1 MNDMTTP
8 SDAPSPDPHH
18 AGGAFGGRAP
28 APGGWFLVL
37 AAAALLLLGALNWM
51 IVKVAPLSAKQIGAS
66 YLIQF
71 YHVPSAILMTLAYVM
86 VAVAGVF
93 VLVTRSP
100 DWDRRARAA
109 ASVGVLAN
117 AVVLLTGAVWG
128 KAAWNVWWRFD
139 DPKLTSAAGTFLV
152 YVAYVVLARGL
163 EDAGKR
169 MRVCAIYGIVG
180 ALSLVFIYYAP
191 RLFGTGS
198 HPPSVDQKDPAISGT
213 LSAAMVAFLVFYVL
227 LYQWRYDLEAL
238 RDRADAAFGR
248 LRRLEE
254 ARS

>member
-1 MNDMTTP
+1 MTDT
-8 SDAPSPDPHH
+8 SSAPPRLSAGALAGRSP
-18 AGGAFGGRAP
+18 AP
-28 APGGWFLVL
+28 AAWFVALGLVS
-37 AAAALLLLGALNWM
+37 LLGLATLNWM
-51 IVKVAPLSAKQIGAS
+51 IVEVAPLSAKQIGAS
-66 YLIQF
+66 YLIQY

-109 ASVGVLAN
+109 ASVGILAN
-117 AVVLLTGAVWG
+117 AIVLLTGAVWG

-152 YVAYVVLARGL
+152 YVAYVVLARGI
-163 EDAGKR
+163 EEPTKR

-180 ALSLVFIYYAP
+180 SLSLVFIYYAP
-191 RLFGTGS
+191 KLFGEAS
-198 HPPSVDQKDPAISGT
+198 HPERVKQAEPGISST
-213 LSAAMVAFLVFYVL
+213 LSTGMLAFLVFYVL
-227 LYQWRYDLEAL
+227 LYQWRYDLETL